1 MTKPKTNLRAILR
14 TLTRHRVEFII
25 VGGVAAVLQ
34 GAPLNTFDLDVV
46 HRRESG
52 NIDRLLKAL
61 QTLEAR
67 FRTPGAAKRQPDR
80 SHLFSPGHQLL
91 LTRWGP
97 LDLRGTIGAARGYDE
112 LAGETC
118 EVRLGG
124 KFHVRVLGLPALIRD
139 KQAVG
144 RDKDKAALA
153 LLQRTLEEKEKSHT
167 CRLHFP

>member
-67 FRTPGAAKRQPDR
+67 FRTPGAAKRRPER
-80 SHLFSPGHQLL
+80 SHLSSVGHQLL
-91 LTRWGP
+91 MTRWGP
-97 LDLRGTIGAARGYDE
+97 LDLLGVIGAGRGYDE
-112 LAGETC
+112 LLHDAY

-124 KFHVRVLGLPALIRD
+124 SLALRVLGLPALIRD

-153 LLQRTLEEKEKSHT
+153 LLQRTLEEKQKSHA
-167 CRLHFP
+167 